1 MPLEDTQYWSM
12 THNRDANAIELNWKS
27 TTSSMTGDDF
37 KAALERLATHI
48 REQAATGTLID
59 LRTFGF
65 TSTPELDQWRREQII
80 PAYNAA
86 GLKRFAYLLPPGADY
101 RPGGSGD
108 TDAFSTDYFDD
119 SEQARAWLKDA

>member
-1 MPLEDTQYWSM
+1 MSLEDTQYWSM
-12 THNRDANAIELNWKS
+12 THNPDANAVELNWKS
-27 TTSSMTGDDF
+27 TTSTMTGDDF
-37 KAALERLATHI
+37 KAALEHLATHL

-65 TSTPELDQWRREQII
+65 ASTPELDKWRRENII

-86 GLKRFAYLLPPGADY
+86 GLKRFAYLLPQGADY

-108 TDAFSTDYFDD
+108 TDQFLTDYFDD
-119 SEQARAWLKDA
+119 LERARAWLKEA